1 MHQPAMEDKMALT
14 IAFIG
19 LGNMGL
25 PMAVNLVKAGHQVK
39 GFDIVPAAREAAS
52 KAGINV
58 PETAGDAVANAEIVV
73 SMLPNGKLV
82 LELYKSGIL
91 KATKPGTLFIDSSTI
106 DVASARA
113 AHELTEQAGMT
124 SLDAPVSGGV
134 GGAAAG
140 TLTFMV
146 GGTAAAFA
154 HAEPVLR
161 AMGGK
166 IVHCGGA
173 GAGQAAKICNNMIL
187 GISMIAVGE
196 AFVLGEKLGLSHQA
210 LFDVASTSSG
220 QCWSLTS
227 YCPVPGPVPASP
239 ANHDYKPGFAAAL
252 MLKDLLLSQDA
263 AVSAGA
269 ATALGRH
276 AADIYEQFVASG
288 HGGDDF
294 SGIINAVR
302 VGLDSELGLRLGG
315 CA

>member
-1 MHQPAMEDKMALT
+1 MAST

-25 PMAVNLVKAGHQVK
+25 PMATNLVKAGYQVK
-39 GFDIVPAAREAAS
+39 GFDIMPAARAAS
-52 KAGINV
+52 EKAGISVSEN
-58 PETAGDAVANAEIVV
+58 AADAVANADIVI

-82 LELYKSGIL
+82 LELYNSGVL
-91 KATKPGTLFIDSSTI
+91 QAARTGTLFIDCSTI
-106 DVASARA
+106 DVASAGA
-113 AHELTEQAGMT
+113 AHELAQKAGMT

-146 GGTAAAFA
+146 GGTSPAFT
-154 HAEPVLR
+154 HAEPVLQV
-161 AMGGK
+161 MGGK

-227 YCPVPGPVPASP
+227 YCPVPGPVPTSP
-239 ANHDYKPGFAAAL
+239 SNHDYKPGFAAAL

-263 AVSAGA
+263 ATSAGA
-269 ATALGRH
+269 ATALGSH
-276 AADIYEQFVASG
+276 AADIYERFVASG
-288 HGGDDF
+288 HGGEDF
-294 SGIINAVR
+294 SGIINA
-302 VGLDSELGLRLGG
+302 LRAGS
-315 CA
+315 